1 MRRKALL
8 SFIIILTLVI
18 EVCFTSVALA
28 GKPSP
33 PGEKLPWGVDRIDAD
48 LVWGTTK
55 GAGVKVAILDTGI
68 YKGHPDLDTTKGVNF
83 VDYGDYPNPDDP
95 NENGSSDNYGDTHG
109 HGTALAG
116 VIAALDNDIGV
127 IGVGPEIEIW
137 TVRIRKTLGI
147 YPDSYP
153 DLSVEYNFPDLY
165 EGMDWCLDPSN
176 GIQVINFSL
185 GLSTIKY
192 DQNGN
197 PLAKYR
203 LHDWQFYS
211 RISAAA
217 SKGIIMVAAAGND
230 GRRIEKFDPSNYL
243 DVDYEDVEDRYMFPA
258 SYPEVIAVS
267 ATGIK
272 KVGKTTTDY
281 VASWS
286 NYGPAIDLSAPGDS
300 IYTTYLNNGYTTV
313 GGTSLSCPHVVGV
326 AALLLAKGLS
336 PDLVRAK
343 LINTAEDLGT
353 PGKDDYFGYGLV
365 DAQNAV
371 LGVRSAPPLL
381 SSDNKLS
388 VTWGKLKGN

>member
-68 YKGHPDLDTTKGVNF
+68 YKGHPDLDTTKGINF

-95 NENGSSDNYGDTHG
+95 NENGSPDNYGDTHG

-116 VIAALDNDIGV
+116 VIAAIDNDIGV

-137 TVRIRKTLGI
+137 TVRFRKTLGI

-153 DLSVEYNFPDLY
+153 DLNVEYNFTDLC
-165 EGMDWCLDPSN
+165 EGMDWCLSN

-211 RISAAA
+211 KIRAAA
-217 SKGIIMVAAAGND
+217 EQGIIMVAAAGND
-230 GRRIEKFDPSNYL
+230 GRRIETFDPSNYL
-243 DVDYEDVEDRYMFPA
+243 GVDYEDVEDRYMFPA

-286 NYGPAIDLSAPGDS
+286 NYGPAIDLSAPGNS

-313 GGTSLSCPHVVGV
+313 GGTSLSCPHVVGT
-326 AALLLAKGLS
+326 AALLLAIGEPAS
-336 PDLVRAK
+336 SVRER
-343 LINTAEDLGT
+343 LIATAEDLGAQ
-353 PGKDDYFGYGLV
+353 GKDDYFGYGLV
-365 DAQNAV
+365 DAQKAV
-371 LGVRSAPPLL
+371 FDVRSAPPLL

>member
-1 MRRKALL
+1 MRR
-8 SFIIILTLVI
+8 IILITCIAMLVFMVGFWFVSI
-18 EVCFTSVALA
+18 ASA
-28 GKPSP
+28 GKPP
-33 PGEKLPWGVDRIDAD
+33 KGETLPWGVDRIDAD
-48 LVWGTTK
+48 LVWGITK

-68 YKGHPDLDTTKGVNF
+68 YKGHPDLDTTKGINF
-83 VDYGDYPNPDDP
+83 IGVGSEGDA
-95 NENGSSDNYGDTHG
+95 NYNDTHG
-109 HGTALAG
+109 HGTMLAG
-116 VIAALDNDIGV
+116 VIAAIDNDIGV
-127 IGVGPEIEIW
+127 IGVGPEIDVW
-137 TVRIRKTLGI
+137 TVRFRETLGI
-147 YPDSYP
+147 YPDNYP
-153 DLSVEYNFPDLY
+153 NQGDVYDFTDLY
-165 EGMDWCLDPSN
+165 EAMDWCLSN
-176 GIQVINFSL
+176 DIQVINFSL
-185 GLSTIKY
+185 GLGTIKY

-197 PLAKYR
+197 PVWNHR

-211 RISAAA
+211 RISQAA

-286 NYGPAIDLSAPGDS
+286 NYGPAIELSAPGDS

-371 LGVRSAPPLL
+371 VLGVRSAPPLL